1 MYYVPNVYVTAN
13 KNEINLTQKSKLLL
27 QQLYITEFGKIE
39 TGPLLVTVEL
49 LEDSK
54 LFGSSLAV
62 QWLGLSTFSAG
73 AQVQSLV
80 GKLKSHKPCGVTKK

>member
-1 MYYVPNVYVTAN
+1 MYYVPNVYITAN

-27 QQLYITEFGKIE
+27 QQLYITEFWKIE
-39 TGPLLVTVEL
+39 TGPLLVTVAL

-62 QWLGLSTFSAG
+62 
-73 AQVQSLV
+73 
-80 GKLKSHKPCGVTKK
+80 

>member
-1 MYYVPNVYVTAN
+1 MYYVPNVYITAN

-27 QQLYITEFGKIE
+27 QQLYITEFWKIE

-62 QWLGLSTFSAG
+62 QWLGLSTFTAG
-73 AQVQSLV
+73 AQFQSLV

>member
-80 GKLKSHKPCGVTKK
+80 RKLKSHKPCGVTKK